1 MYNYRQ
7 EVELKLIEEMNALD
21 LFKKLPHL
29 TYDKKVTKDWGYIP
43 NLYHFDTMWHV
54 SWIHYDDC
62 EAFIDFEGETP
73 EESIQKAFD
82 WCVKLKLVE

>member
-1 MYNYRQ
+1 
-7 EVELKLIEEMNALD
+7 MNALD

-29 TYDKKVTKDWGYIP
+29 TCDKKVIKDWGYIP
-43 NLYHFDTMWHV
+43 NLYYFDTKWHV
-54 SWIHYDDC
+54 SWIHHDDC

-82 WCVKLKLVE
+82 WCVELKLIDNYGM